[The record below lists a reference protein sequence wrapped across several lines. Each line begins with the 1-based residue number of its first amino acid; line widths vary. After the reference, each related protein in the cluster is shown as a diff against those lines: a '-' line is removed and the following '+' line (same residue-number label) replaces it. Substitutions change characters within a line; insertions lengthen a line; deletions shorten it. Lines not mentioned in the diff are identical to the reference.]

1 MAFFCIAMRTYWRD
15 IRMISVCFS
24 AALYRPVKVTVI
36 TNLSQV
42 EPGKTFSVRA
52 GIGSYNGYQALSIGA
67 SGRIFDGLVVKA
79 AVGLSENGH
88 AAFGGGVS
96 YSW

>member
-42 EPGKTFSVRA
+42 EPGKTFSVGA
-52 GIGSYNGYQALSIGA
+52 GVGSYNGYQALSIGA

-79 AVGLSENGH
+79 AVGLSENGQ

-96 YSW
+96 SW

>member
-1 MAFFCIAMRTYWRD
+1 
-15 IRMISVCFS
+15 MISVCFS

-42 EPGKTFSVRA
+42 EPGKTFSVGA

-88 AAFGGGVS
+88 AAFGEGVS

>member
-1 MAFFCIAMRTYWRD
+1 MANI
-15 IRMISVCFS
+15 
-24 AALYRPVKVTVI
+24 P
-36 TNLSQV
+36 QV
-42 EPGKTFSVRA
+42 EPGKTFSVGA

-79 AVGLSENGH
+79 AVGSSENGH

>member
-36 TNLSQV
+36 TSLPQV
-42 EPGKTFSVRA
+42 EQGKTFSVGA
-52 GIGSYNGYQALSIGA
+52 GIGSCNGYQALAIGA
-67 SGRIFDGLVVKA
+67 SGRITEDLIFRA
-79 AVGLSENGH
+79 SVGSSENGH

>member
-1 MAFFCIAMRTYWRD
+1 MFFERTFYCFNFIFMYGYEDRESKNW
-15 IRMISVCFS
+15 SVKKIMKW
-24 AALYRPVKVTVI
+24 V
-36 TNLSQV
+36 
-42 EPGKTFSVRA
+42 GA

-79 AVGLSENGH
+79 AVGSSENGH

>member
-42 EPGKTFSVRA
+42 EPGKIFSVGA
-52 GIGSYNGYQALSIGA
+52 GIGSYNGSQALSIGA

-79 AVGLSENGH
+79 AVGLSENGQ